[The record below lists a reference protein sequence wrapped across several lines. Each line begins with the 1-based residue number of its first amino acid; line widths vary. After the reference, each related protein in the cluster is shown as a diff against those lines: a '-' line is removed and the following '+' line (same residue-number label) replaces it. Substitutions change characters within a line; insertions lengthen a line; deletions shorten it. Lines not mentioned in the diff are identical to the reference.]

1 MVLDLSPVPV
11 AMGSFGTDPDWI
23 DPDWAHPDWT
33 HAVEFWS
40 ESLPRW
46 WASIDWQQTWNSIVG
61 QLGLVLDQLRVM
73 AEALAPFIP
82 IAVAGTIVWGLWF
95 IRLLMSRRARPIVS
109 GYRASTSVVVPSYHE
124 DPDILLSCL
133 ETWRE
138 QDPGEII
145 IVLDVLDLEAYD
157 RIVALG
163 DARVTPIL
171 YQHVGKRS
179 ALGVGIRA
187 ARNDILVLVDS
198 DTRWTPGLLT
208 AVQMPFVDPMVGG
221 VSTQQNVYQR
231 STSAWRRIADW
242 MVNLRYYDY
251 VPAMG
256 RAGAVPC
263 VSGRTAVYRRRAVA
277 AVLDKL
283 ENEFFLG
290 RRCVAG
296 DDGRL
301 TWLIL
306 AAGYKTVHQSSAR
319 ALSMFPSTLRAF
331 VKQRVRWSR
340 NSFRCY
346 LTAIAKG
353 WLWRQPII
361 TQLTVLQILLT
372 PATMGM
378 SLAYLFFARLEFTPL
393 GISLAIGWVVLGR
406 GIRGY
411 SHLKR
416 HPRDL
421 LLLPLMTLVVIAIA
435 LPIKAYAFVTMNKQ
449 GWLTRGA
456 TQIGGDGQSAR
467 TLRVESRQAVAS

>member
-1 MVLDLSPVPV
+1 VIADNAPSDASQPWDEL
-11 AMGSFGTDPDWI
+11 A
-23 DPDWAHPDWT
+23 
-33 HAVEFWS
+33 E
-40 ESLPRW
+40 W
-46 WASIDWQQTWNSIVG
+46 WASIDWQQVWNSVVG
-61 QLGLVLDQLRVM
+61 TLGPLIDEFGAWV
-73 AEALAPFIP
+73 EAIRPFLP
-82 IAVAGTIVWGLWF
+82 VAVAGTIVWVLWF
-95 IRLLMSRRARPIVS
+95 VRRVISHRARPIVTAF
-109 GYRASTSVVVPSYHE
+109 RTSTSVVVPSYHE
-124 DPDILLSCL
+124 DPDILLDCL

-138 QDPGEII
+138 QRPGEII
-145 IVLDVLDLEAYD
+145 IVLDVHDLEAYD

-163 DARVTPIL
+163 DSRVVPIL
-171 YQHVGKRS
+171 YDHVGKRS
-179 ALGVGIRA
+179 ALGIGIRA
-187 ARNDILVLVDS
+187 ARNELLLLVDS
-198 DTRWTPGLLT
+198 DTRWTPGLLE
-208 AVQMPFVDPMVGG
+208 AVQMPFEDPQVGA

-231 STSAWRRIADW
+231 SSSVWRRIADW

-263 VSGRTAVYRRRAVA
+263 VSGRTAVYRRRAVR
-277 AVLDKL
+277 AVLGQL

-290 RRCVAG
+290 RRCIAG

-331 VKQRVRWSR
+331 VKQRIRWSR

-353 WLWRQPII
+353 WLWRQPMI

-372 PATMGM
+372 PVTMGV
-378 SLAYLFFARLEFTPL
+378 SLAYLFFARLELTPL
-393 GISLAIGWVVLGR
+393 GFALAGGWVILGR
-406 GIRGY
+406 GIRGF
-411 SHLKR
+411 SHLRR

-421 LLLPLMTLVVIAIA
+421 LLLPLMTLVVIMVA
-435 LPIKAYAFVTMNKQ
+435 LPIKFYAFLTMNKQ

-456 TQIGGDGQSAR
+456 KQIGGDGQGAE
-467 TLRVESRQAVAS
+467 TLATRPREAVAS

>member
-1 MVLDLSPVPV
+1 VIAGAARDFSDVW
-11 AMGSFGTDPDWI
+11 D
-23 DPDWAHPDWT
+23 
-33 HAVEFWS
+33 EFA
-40 ESLPRW
+40 RW
-46 WASIDWQQTWNSIVG
+46 WESIDWQQLWNSVVG
-61 QLGLVLDQLRVM
+61 TLGPLIDQVGTWV
-73 AEALAPFIP
+73 EAVRPFMP
-82 IAVAGTIVWGLWF
+82 VAVAGTIVWGLWF
-95 IRLLMSRRARPIVS
+95 VRRVMSHRARPIVTS
-109 GYRASTSVVVPSYHE
+109 YRASTSVVVPSYHE
-124 DPDILLSCL
+124 DPDILLDCL
-133 ETWRE
+133 DTWRA

-145 IVLDVLDLEAYD
+145 IVLDVQDLEAYD

-163 DARVTPIL
+163 DDRITPIL
-171 YQHVGKRS
+171 YDHVGKRS

-187 ARNDILVLVDS
+187 ARNELLLLVDS
-198 DTRWTPGLLT
+198 DTRWTPGLLE
-208 AVQMPFVDPMVGG
+208 AVQMPFEDPQVGA

-231 STSAWRRIADW
+231 STSVWRRIADW

-263 VSGRTAVYRRRAVA
+263 VSGRTAVYRRRAVR
-277 AVLDKL
+277 AVLGQL

-290 RRCVAG
+290 RRCIAG

-346 LTAIAKG
+346 LTAMAKG
-353 WLWRQPII
+353 WLWRQPMI

-372 PATMGM
+372 PVTMGV
-378 SLAYLFFARLEFTPL
+378 SLAYLFFARLELTPL
-393 GISLAIGWVVLGR
+393 GIALAAAWVVVGR
-406 GIRGY
+406 GIRGI
-411 SHLKR
+411 SHLRR

-421 LLLPLMTLVVIAIA
+421 LLLPLMTVVVIMIA
-435 LPIKAYAFVTMNKQ
+435 LPIKLYAFLTMNKQ

-456 TQIGGDGQSAR
+456 TQIGGDGQNAGTLAAR
-467 TLRVESRQAVAS
+467 TPEAVAR